1 MMERRVYLQTASTRS
16 AAPAA
21 AAASPAA
28 DATVP
33 SAKDKV
39 KEYTKKL
46 YTVPTCLQLRCD
58 DGRVT
63 LSCHE
68 GR

>member
-1 MMERRVYLQTASTRS
+1 
-16 AAPAA
+16 
-21 AAASPAA
+21 
-28 DATVP
+28 VP